1 MNPKPKPMPKPF
13 QSLVHRLRCR
23 ADEQGNTIAYSFLV
37 NGETIG
43 DTLTYEELDQRSREI
58 AVMILRVVSPGD
70 RVMLVY
76 SPGLDFVSA
85 FFGCLNAGVIAVP
98 VYPPQVARPQRS
110 LPQLRSIAVEA
121 GISAVLCTEG
131 LRDKLHSL
139 FQDTAELARQP
150 ILATDYYGLEDID
163 SWQEPAI
170 EADTIAFLQYTSG
183 STASPK
189 GVMVSHGN
197 VVHNLSYIQHRSER
211 SNTVQVS
218 WLPTY
223 HDMGLFSG
231 VLFPLFI
238 GRPSYLMPP
247 VSFLQK
253 PIRWLQAISRFQGT
267 HSGGPNFAYQLC
279 VERIT
284 AEERNELDLSSWQ
297 VAYNGAEPIRKAT
310 LEQFFKTFV
319 DCGFRRHAMFPVYGL
334 AESTVFVSGAPW
346 AQEKIET
353 RLTDAKIGLV
363 AGDEASREHVSC
375 GSPCFETEVVIVDPT
390 SMIPMPV
397 GQIGEIWISG
407 PSVALGY
414 WNRHD
419 AQRQTFA
426 AHLAVDDHR
435 PFLRTGDLGYML
447 HGELFVTGRL
457 KDLIIIRGRKHYP
470 QDIEHTVESSHV
482 AVRSECSAAFSISTC
497 GGERLAIVAEVDL
510 HRSDDG
516 SARIIAAIR
525 EAIAEQHELQ
535 THSVSLLRRSSIAK
549 TSSGKIQRHAVRD
562 AVVNGTLETLEH
574 WTLQDQ
580 DIMSATFSI
589 QAAVFG

>member
-1 MNPKPKPMPKPF
+1 MNPRPF
-13 QSLVHRLRCR
+13 QSLVSRLQSR
-23 ADEQGNTIAYSFLV
+23 ADEQGNTIGYSFLV
-37 NGETIG
+37 NGKTIG
-43 DTLTYEELDQRSREI
+43 DTLTYKELDQRSREI
-58 AVMILRVVSPGD
+58 AVMLSRVVSPGD
-70 RVMLVY
+70 RVMLIY
-76 SPGLDFVSA
+76 SPGLDFISA

-131 LRDKLHSL
+131 LRDKLHTL
-139 FQDTAELARQP
+139 FQDTAELARLP

-163 SWQEPAI
+163 SWQEPTI
-170 EADTIAFLQYTSG
+170 EANTVAFLQYTSG

-197 VVHNLSYIQHRSER
+197 IVHNLSYIQHRSER
-211 SNTVQVS
+211 INTVQVS

-267 HSGGPNFAYQLC
+267 HSGGPNFAYQFC

-284 AEERNELDLSSWQ
+284 AEERIALDLSSWQ
-297 VAYNGAEPIRKAT
+297 VAYNGAEPISKAT
-310 LEQFFKTFV
+310 LEQFFETFV
-319 DCGFRRHAMFPVYGL
+319 ACGFRRQAMFPVYGL

-346 AQEKIET
+346 FQEKVDT
-353 RLTDAKIGLV
+353 RLTDAEIGFV
-363 AGDEASREHVSC
+363 AGDETSREPVSC

-390 SMIPMPV
+390 SMIPMPA

-414 WNRHD
+414 WNRPD
-419 AQRQTFA
+419 AQRQIFA
-426 AHLAVDDHR
+426 AHLAINDR
-435 PFLRTGDLGYML
+435 GPFLRTGDLGYTL

-470 QDIEHTVESSHV
+470 QDIERTVESSHV
-482 AVRSECSAAFSISTC
+482 AIRSQCSAAFSISTC

-510 HRSDDG
+510 HRSNDG
-516 SARIIAAIR
+516 SAQIIAAIR

-535 THSVSLLRRSSIAK
+535 THRVSLLRRNSIAK
-549 TSSGKIQRHAVRD
+549 TSSGKIQRYAVCD
-562 AVVNGTLETLEH
+562 AVVNGTLDSLEN

-580 DIMSATFSI
+580 DIMSATFSD
-589 QAAVFG
+589 QAAVYR

>member
-1 MNPKPKPMPKPF
+1 MNPAPF
-13 QSLVHRLRCR
+13 QSLVHRLRSR
-23 ADEQGNTIAYSFLV
+23 ADEQGNTIGYSFLV

-58 AVMILRVVSPGD
+58 AVMLSRVVSPGD
-70 RVMLVY
+70 RVMLIY
-76 SPGLDFVSA
+76 SPGLDFISA

-110 LPQLRSIAVEA
+110 LPQLRSIALEA

-131 LRDKLHSL
+131 LRDKLHTL
-139 FQDTAELARQP
+139 FQDAAELARQP

-170 EADTIAFLQYTSG
+170 EADTVAFLQYTSG

-189 GVMVSHGN
+189 GVVVSHGN
-197 VVHNLSYIQHRSER
+197 IVHNLSYIQHRSEQ

-253 PIRWLQAISRFQGT
+253 PIRWLQAISRFKGT
-267 HSGGPNFAYQLC
+267 HSGGPNFSYQLC
-279 VERIT
+279 VDRIT
-284 AEERNELDLSSWQ
+284 AEERNALDLSSWK
-297 VAYNGAEPIRKAT
+297 VAYNGAEPIHKAT
-310 LEQFFKTFV
+310 LERFFETFV

-346 AQEKIET
+346 SQEKIET
-353 RLTDAKIGLV
+353 RLTDPENDLV
-363 AGDEASREHVSC
+363 VADETSREHVSC

-390 SMIPMPV
+390 SMIPMPL

-414 WNRHD
+414 WNRPD

-426 AHLAVDDHR
+426 AHLAVNNHG
-435 PFLRTGDLGYML
+435 PFLRTGDLGYTF
-447 HGELFVTGRL
+447 HGELFVTGRI

-470 QDIEHTVESSHV
+470 QDIERTVESSHV
-482 AVRSECSAAFSISTC
+482 AIRSQCSAAFSISTC
-497 GGERLAIVAEVDL
+497 GGERLAIVSEVDL
-510 HRSDDG
+510 PRNNDG
-516 SARIIAAIR
+516 SAQVIAAIR

-535 THSVSLLRRSSIAK
+535 THYVSLLRRNSIAK
-549 TSSGKIQRHAVRD
+549 TSSGKIRRHAVRD
-562 AVVNGTLETLEH
+562 AVVNGTLDSLDH
-574 WTLQDQ
+574 WTLHDQ
-580 DIMSATFSI
+580 DIMSATFSD
-589 QAAVFG
+589 QAAVYR